1 MIESEDVKRFL
12 LERGCPDDVVE
23 AGLEGLVEGWERT
36 AGEVQRGY
44 SLGLD
49 DYLNDLDGR
58 QLIAELR
65 DAFPGAASPTLLE
78 RIAAADA
85 LIEQA
90 VSPVDEC
97 LWGEELADREG
108 WTAEDNWW
116 YFRLPRNP
124 GSQMRE
130 ELQGL

>member
-1 MIESEDVKRFL
+1 M
-12 LERGCPDDVVE
+12 
-23 AGLEGLVEGWERT
+23 
-36 AGEVQRGY
+36 QRGY